1 MAVDGDADIPTAT
14 TRGNKLI
21 SDLKDGLGPETLV
34 LLEEAARIADRL
46 DRLDAILIGKQRQW
60 MHFRTREDGAVNVVL
75 TGALA
80 EARQQAAVLAGLM
93 RDIRTAKS
101 AGKSGSQLETPKGAG
116 LLGGNNNDDEL
127 APRRRGKATS

>member
-60 MHFRTREDGAVNVVL
+60 MHFRTREDGTVNVVL

-93 RDIRTAKS
+93 RDIRTAKA

-116 LLGGNNNDDEL
+116 LLGSNNNDDEL